1 MLNQN
6 IDNPIKALVWDIWN
20 IYEEALKDSEKA
32 LALKNS
38 EKEMAVAIKDQA
50 LKDILALKES
60 EKEMALAIKDSEKD
74 RAVALKD
81 LALKDFEKELA
92 VKEVQYTNINKELL
106 IVHGKLTSRGV
117 FERIL
122 QGVFVELSKKATA
135 NFNVVATIHLLK
147 AESTVE
153 G

>member
-38 EKEMAVAIKDQA
+38 EKEMAVALKDLA

-60 EKEMALAIKDSEKD
+60 EKEMALGHSLWREKRKSEIVKKWVLKLD
-74 RAVALKD
+74 LVARSLSS
-81 LALKDFEKELA
+81 
-92 VKEVQYTNINKELL
+92 VYSNIRK
-106 IVHGKLTSRGV
+106 
-117 FERIL
+117 
-122 QGVFVELSKKATA
+122 
-135 NFNVVATIHLLK
+135 
-147 AESTVE
+147 
-153 G
+153 